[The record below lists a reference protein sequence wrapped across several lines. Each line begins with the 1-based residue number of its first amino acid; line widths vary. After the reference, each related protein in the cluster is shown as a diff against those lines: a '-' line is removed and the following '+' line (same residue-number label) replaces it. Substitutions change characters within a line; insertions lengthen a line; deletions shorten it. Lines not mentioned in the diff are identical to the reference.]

1 MTPTLTQIHAGSTIG
16 GSCKPSRQSDP
27 GRVCAFDGCTTRLSV
42 YNHGDYC
49 GVHES
54 IAMEEAALAAA
65 DAVLPAVQRARDL
78 AIEMLQAAAPSEWVV
93 RPDGI
98 HKETWRD
105 AMRTLKTAGWQIEG
119 NRGGRPGYRL
129 AGPREESVEVRTDE
143 RVWGLLSGYEVVTKP
158 EDMSNSAWTASIFRH
173 RHRGHKI
180 KASGAGQY
188 RLLRPGEKLTPQ
200 DELDRRQA
208 RRKAKVDTES
218 ATGTQA
224 PQEAST
230 CVSEHVAVRAEEVD
244 DELLVMA
251 GLARIAAPAR
261 RRVLKWAASRFSD
274 ERESA

>member
-1 MTPTLTQIHAGSTIG
+1 VTPTLTQIHAGSTIG
-16 GSCKPSRQSDP
+16 GCCKPSRQSDP
-27 GRVCAFDGCTTRLSV
+27 GRVCAFDGCTTRLST
-42 YNHGDYC
+42 YNHTDFC

-78 AIEMLQAAAPSEWVV
+78 ALQLLREAAPGEWVV
-93 RPDGI
+93 RPDGV
-98 HKETWRD
+98 HKATWND
-105 AMRTLKTAGWQIEG
+105 AMRALKSSGWQIEG
-119 NRGGRPGYRL
+119 NRGGRPGHRL
-129 AGPREESVEVRTDE
+129 VSREETDGMRTDD
-143 RVWGLLSGYEVVTKP
+143 RVWGLLASYEPVTKP
-158 EDMSNSAWTASIFRH
+158 EDMTNSAWTASIFRH

-208 RRKAKVDTES
+208 RRKVQRSTET

-244 DELLVMA
+244 EELLVMA
-251 GLARIAAPAR
+251 ELGRLASPAR
-261 RRVLKWAASRFSD
+261 RRVLEWAASRFSD

>member
-1 MTPTLTQIHAGSTIG
+1 MKHTVVGSPLVTG
-16 GSCKPSRQSDP
+16 NPSRCYP
-27 GRVCAFDGCTTRLSV
+27 AGRICAYEGCTTRLSV

-49 GVHES
+49 GVHEPV
-54 IAMEEAALAAA
+54 AMEEAALAAA
-65 DAVLPAVQRARDL
+65 DAVPPAVQRARDL
-78 AIEMLQAAAPSEWVV
+78 AIEMLQAAAPGEWVV
-93 RPDGI
+93 RPASI
-98 HKETWRD
+98 HKETWHD
-105 AMRTLKTAGWQIEG
+105 AMRALKSAGWQIEG
-119 NRGGRPGYRL
+119 NRGGRPGHRL
-129 AGPREESVEVRTDE
+129 VSREETDGMRTDD
-143 RVWGLLSGYEVVTKP
+143 RVWGLLAGYEPVTKP

-173 RHRGHKI
+173 RHKGHKI

-224 PQEAST
+224 PQEAAV
-230 CVSEHVAVRAEEVD
+230 CVSEGVAVRAEEVD

-261 RRVLKWAASRFSD
+261 RRVLEWAASRFSD
-274 ERESA
+274 EREIA